1 MPDPLKQFLDWS
13 CFAGFDCIG
22 GRCTS
27 CTEFIARLKLRLY
40 DGAVL
45 LCLRRCKLN
54 LKLQQFAARCY
65 SLLKEGLFLRYHL
78 LVQQG
83 GNWAASVHCAAR
95 FHHAANTHPQPET
108 NLVSSYRLPQL
119 TGWATWAE
127 SLREECRSR
136 VVNSVSAPIL
146 YLRIGAI

>member
-1 MPDPLKQFLDWS
+1 MLQPLERGLVSEVSSIGAARWRAH
-13 CFAGFDCIG
+13 AGRG
-22 GRCTS
+22 G
-27 CTEFIARLKLRLY
+27 
-40 DGAVL
+40 
-45 LCLRRCKLN
+45 LRRPACVSCG
-54 LKLQQFAARCY
+54 R
-65 SLLKEGLFLRYHL
+65 
-78 LVQQG
+78 

-108 NLVSSYRLPQL
+108 NLVSSNRLPQL